1 MIINHTSSLPIVVMK
16 RTACYGTCPQYTI
29 SMYNNGLIKY
39 EGKMFVD
46 KIGCFTAMISSTLID
61 QFKSSLYDVEFFAF
75 KNEYDAY
82 VTDVPSVILKVT
94 LDAKT
99 HQVVDRFNGPV
110 ELKRL
115 QKQIDN
121 IANDI
126 EEWTECD

>member
-1 MIINHTSSLPIVVMK
+1 
-16 RTACYGTCPQYTI
+16 
-29 SMYNNGLIKY
+29 MYDNGLIRY

-46 KIGCFTAMISSTLID
+46 KIGCFTSMISSTLID
-61 QFKSSLYDVEFFAF
+61 ELKSSLYDLEFFAF
-75 KNEYDAY
+75 KNEYDTY
-82 VTDVPSVILKVT
+82 VTDVPSVILKVNLGT
-94 LDAKT
+94 KT